1 MSEPSIS
8 LEQLNLFPLL
18 EGLKKEDLVLLLD
31 KLEYR
36 PVPARDVVFSQGD
49 QGEELFLLLSG
60 TIRIVLLH
68 EGGTDLTL
76 AWLSRGEFFGEMC
89 LLDRKPRSAS
99 AIAAEDC
106 ELLVLSRSAFFEFLA
121 TSPGSVSRLLAL
133 LSCRLRQANDSLEN
147 VSFLTVRR
155 RLAGLLWELADRRG
169 ESDDRP
175 GLILPRDVKHQV
187 LAESLSTSR
196 ENVSREL
203 ARLQS
208 RGLVAQEGRRI
219 RVLQVEGLK
228 ALFEGQG

>member
-1 MSEPSIS
+1 MSKPSLS
-8 LEQLNLFPLL
+8 LEQLKLFPLL
-18 EGLKKEDLVLLLD
+18 EGLKKEDLGLLLEEF
-31 KLEYR
+31 EYQTM
-36 PVPARDVVFSQGD
+36 PAGGIVFSQGD
-49 QGEELFLLLSG
+49 QGETLFLLLSG
-60 TIRIVLLH
+60 TIRIVALH

-76 AWLSRGEFFGEMC
+76 AWLSRGAFFGEMC
-89 LLDRKPRSAS
+89 LLDGRPRSAS

-106 ELLVLSRSAFFEFLA
+106 ELLVLSRSAFSGFLA
-121 TSPGSVSRLLAL
+121 KSPGLVSRLLAL
-133 LSCRLRQANDSLEN
+133 LSCRLRQANDSLQN

-155 RLAGLLWELADRRG
+155 RLAGLLCDLADRRG